1 MKKSG
6 TVVSLQQEVEHY
18 QKEKNIL
25 LALSDDLTRVRDK
38 NDLIILF
45 KQRIKGLFYITHS
58 IVTLIDYKD
67 ETYVPFLLDSEGSPI
82 RSHERYQEMV
92 HSHFSLNEPFI
103 QAVLQS
109 DEPKSFLLKDIMD
122 QPQSPAFLRVNYEKG
137 VREILMT
144 KLMKEGKPMGFIH
157 TYTDKPGGFSTEF
170 RNLMKG
176 IAPQLSSAV
185 SNIIKN
191 EEVLKKEKEK
201 SFLLDFSSD
210 IATVRTKEELHRA
223 VSIAIN
229 KLNQKSGYVIRTIN
243 EDNTMSP
250 YVFDLG
256 IKDPDP
262 KVVSALQNARYPIND
277 GLQDRVLNSPIP
289 LLFNVDR
296 EIKRGITASYLQHW
310 KAIGFNNFV
319 GI

>member
-1 MKKSG
+1 MSMPFN
-6 TVVSLQQEVEHY
+6 SLHEQLELY
-18 QKEKNIL
+18 KKEKDIL
-25 LALSDDLTRVRDK
+25 LALSNDLTRVRDK

-45 KQRIKGLFYITHS
+45 KQRIKGLFHITHS

-67 ETYVPFLLDSEGSPI
+67 ETYVPFLLDNDGSPI
-82 RSHERYQEMV
+82 RSHARYQEMV
-92 HSHFSLNEPFI
+92 HAHFSLSEPFI
-103 QAVLQS
+103 QAVLQA
-109 DEPKSFLLKDIMD
+109 DEPISFVLEDIMD
-122 QPQSPAFLRVNYEKG
+122 QPLSPSFLRVNYEKG

-157 TYTDKPGGFSTEF
+157 TYTDVPGGFSTEF

-229 KLNQKSGYVIRTIN
+229 KLNQKSGYVIRRIN
-243 EDNTMSP
+243 EDNT
-250 YVFDLG
+250 
-256 IKDPDP
+256 
-262 KVVSALQNARYPIND
+262 
-277 GLQDRVLNSPIP
+277 
-289 LLFNVDR
+289 
-296 EIKRGITASYLQHW
+296 
-310 KAIGFNNFV
+310 
-319 GI
+319 